1 MRVCVE
7 YGVEDDRFAT
17 RVLFRVRNVYQSVHH
32 LEFSEFLGGNIFILY
47 FELTIGVALKYFL
60 VFQLVIYTVYFFYS
74 H

>member
-47 FELTIGVALKYFL
+47 F
-60 VFQLVIYTVYFFYS
+60 
-74 H
+74 